1 MVEVA
6 VRIII
11 HGRGSWSIVF
21 VRRAQTKALEL
32 NLTGW
37 VRNLPKGTVE
47 VHAEG
52 SRDSL
57 DKLIKWCQK
66 GPPSANVSRCDLDW
80 ITPQKMDKFRI
91 L

>member
-1 MVEVA
+1 MVDVA

-11 HGRGSWSIVF
+11 HGEVHGVSF
-21 VRRAQTKALEL
+21 RASTQIKALEL
-32 NLTGW
+32 CLTGW
-37 VRNLPKGTVE
+37 VRNLPSGTVE

-57 DKLIKWCQK
+57 DKLIKWCQQ
-66 GPPSANVSRCDLDW
+66 GPPSAKVFRSDLDW
-80 ITPQKMDKFRI
+80 ITPQRMDKFRI

>member
-1 MVEVA
+1 MIDLA
-6 VRIII
+6 AHIIV
-11 HGRGSWSIVF
+11 HGNVHGVCF
-21 VRRAQTKALEL
+21 RASTQTKALDF

-37 VRNLPKGTVE
+37 VRNLSNGTVE

-66 GPPSANVSRCDLDW
+66 GPSSANVSRCDLDW
-80 ITPQKMDKFRI
+80 IAPQRMDKFRI

>member
-1 MVEVA
+1 MVDVA

-11 HGRGSWSIVF
+11 HGEVHGVSF
-21 VRRAQTKALEL
+21 RASTKIKALEL
-32 NLTGW
+32 CLTGW
-37 VRNLPKGTVE
+37 VRNLPSGTVE

-57 DKLIKWCQK
+57 DKLIKWCQQ
-66 GPPSANVSRCDLDW
+66 GPPLAKVFRSDLDW
-80 ITPQKMDKFRI
+80 ITPQRMDKFRI

>member
-1 MVEVA
+1 MVDLA
-6 VRIII
+6 VHIII
-11 HGRGSWSIVF
+11 HGKVHGVSF
-21 VRRAQTKALEL
+21 RASTQIKALEL
-32 NLTGW
+32 CLKGW
-37 VRNLPKGTVE
+37 VRNLPSGTVE

-66 GPPSANVSRCDLDW
+66 GSPSANVSRCDLDW
-80 ITPQKMDKFRI
+80 ITPQRMDKFRI

>member
-1 MVEVA
+1 MVDVA
-6 VRIII
+6 AHIII
-11 HGRGSWSIVF
+11 HGKVHGVCF
-21 VRRAQTKALEL
+21 RASAQIKALEL

-37 VRNLPKGTVE
+37 VRNLPSGTVE

-66 GPPSANVSRCDLDW
+66 GPPTANVSRCDIDW
-80 ITPQKMDKFRI
+80 ITPQMMDKFRI

>member
-1 MVEVA
+1 MVDFA
-6 VRIII
+6 AHIIV
-11 HGRGSWSIVF
+11 HGKVHGVCF
-21 VRRAQTKALEL
+21 RASTKTKALEL
-32 NLTGW
+32 SLIGW
-37 VRNLPKGTVE
+37 VRNLSNGTVE

-80 ITPQKMDKFRI
+80 ITHQSVDKFRI

>member
-1 MVEVA
+1 MA
-6 VRIII
+6 DLAAHIIV
-11 HGRGSWSIVF
+11 HGKVHGVCF
-21 VRRAQTKALEL
+21 RASTQTKALEF
-32 NLTGW
+32 NLTGS
-37 VRNLPKGTVE
+37 VRNLSNGTVE

-80 ITPQKMDKFRI
+80 ITPQRMDKFRI

>member
-1 MVEVA
+1 MVDVA
-6 VRIII
+6 VHIII
-11 HGRGSWSIVF
+11 HGKVHGVCF
-21 VRRAQTKALEL
+21 RASTQIKALEL
-32 NLTGW
+32 NLIGW
-37 VRNLPKGTVE
+37 VRNLPSGTVE

-80 ITPQKMDKFRI
+80 VTPQSMDKFRI

>member
-1 MVEVA
+1 MVDVA

-11 HGRGSWSIVF
+11 YGKVHGVSFRVS
-21 VRRAQTKALEL
+21 AQTKALEL
-32 NLTGW
+32 CLTGW
-37 VRNLPKGTVE
+37 VRNLPSGTVE

-57 DKLIKWCQK
+57 DKLFKWCQK
-66 GPPSANVSRCDLDW
+66 GPPSADVSRCDLDW
-80 ITPQKMDKFRI
+80 VTPQRMDKFRI

>member
-1 MVEVA
+1 MVDVA
-6 VRIII
+6 AHIII
-11 HGRGSWSIVF
+11 HGKVHGVCF
-21 VRRAQTKALEL
+21 RASTQIKALEL
-32 NLTGW
+32 NLIGW
-37 VRNLPKGTVE
+37 VRNLRSGTVE

-80 ITPQKMDKFRI
+80 VIPQSMDKFRI

>member
-1 MVEVA
+1 MVDVA
-6 VRIII
+6 AHIII
-11 HGRGSWSIVF
+11 DGKVHGVCF
-21 VRRAQTKALEL
+21 RASTQIKALEL
-32 NLTGW
+32 NLIGW
-37 VRNLPKGTVE
+37 VRNLRSGTVE

-80 ITPQKMDKFRI
+80 ITPQSMDKFRI

>member
-1 MVEVA
+1 MVDVA
-6 VRIII
+6 VHIII
-11 HGRGSWSIVF
+11 HGKVHRVCF
-21 VRRAQTKALEL
+21 RASTQIKALEL
-32 NLTGW
+32 NLIGW
-37 VRNLPKGTVE
+37 VRNLPSGTVE

-80 ITPQKMDKFRI
+80 VTPQSMDKFRI

>member
-1 MVEVA
+1 MVDVA
-6 VRIII
+6 VHIII
-11 HGRGSWSIVF
+11 HGKVHEVCF
-21 VRRAQTKALEL
+21 RASTQIKALEL
-32 NLTGW
+32 NLIGW
-37 VRNLPKGTVE
+37 VRNLPSGTVE

-80 ITPQKMDKFRI
+80 ITPQRMDKFRM

>member
-1 MVEVA
+1 MVDVA

-11 HGRGSWSIVF
+11 HGKVHGVCFRTST
-21 VRRAQTKALEL
+21 QTKALEL

-37 VRNLPKGTVE
+37 VRNLSSGTVE

-57 DKLIKWCQK
+57 NQLIKWCQT
-66 GPPSANVSRCDLDW
+66 GPPSANVSRCDLAW
-80 ITPQKMDKFRI
+80 IMPQRMVKFRI

>member
-1 MVEVA
+1 MVYFA
-6 VRIII
+6 AHIIV
-11 HGRGSWSIVF
+11 HGKVHGVCF
-21 VRRAQTKALEL
+21 RASTQIKALEL

-37 VRNLPKGTVE
+37 VRNLPSGTVE

-80 ITPQKMDKFRI
+80 ITPQMMEKFKI

>member
-1 MVEVA
+1 MVDVA

-11 HGRGSWSIVF
+11 YGKVHGVSFRVS
-21 VRRAQTKALEL
+21 AQTKALEL
-32 NLTGW
+32 CLTGW
-37 VRNLPKGTVE
+37 VRNLPSGTVE
-47 VHAEG
+47 VYAEG

-57 DKLIKWCQK
+57 DKLIKLCQK

-80 ITPQKMDKFRI
+80 ITPQRMDKFRI